1 MKRKLLSIMA
11 VAIIISG
18 CASSGTSTGTKDDS
32 TIESTNTA
40 DDITAESA
48 DTADD
53 KAAAE
58 EKQKENIVAVGDTI
72 TTEYAEIKINNVAIS
87 YEVLPDDTSSYYNYY
102 SAESGYV
109 YIDLDVD
116 VKNLQKQDMMCDAVM
131 TATADYNNGYKYTA
145 SPIVDDSTLGFTYA
159 NIVSIAPLTTQ
170 GMHYAFN
177 CPQEID
183 ETDYPLFVE
192 IAPAG
197 TDEVYKLVIR

>member
-18 CASSGTSTGTKDDS
+18 CATSGTSTDTKDDS

-58 EKQKENIVAVGDTI
+58 EKQKENIVSVGDTI

-87 YEVLPDDTSSYYNYY
+87 YEV
-102 SAESGYV
+102 
-109 YIDLDVD
+109 
-116 VKNLQKQDMMCDAVM
+116 
-131 TATADYNNGYKYTA
+131 
-145 SPIVDDSTLGFTYA
+145 
-159 NIVSIAPLTTQ
+159 
-170 GMHYAFN
+170 
-177 CPQEID
+177 
-183 ETDYPLFVE
+183 
-192 IAPAG
+192 
-197 TDEVYKLVIR
+197 